1 MHIGNYLG
9 LVHESEQQ
17 LTKAFKQVAE
27 HHGDEPD
34 IYQTCMLLSS
44 WSEEHI
50 KALQP
55 FVNRYAEEK
64 TMNQN
69 G

>member
-9 LVHESEQQ
+9 LVHASEQQ
-17 LTKAFKQVAE
+17 LADAFKQVAE

-44 WSEEHI
+44 
-50 KALQP
+50 
-55 FVNRYAEEK
+55 
-64 TMNQN
+64 
-69 G
+69 

>member
-1 MHIGNYLG
+1 MHLGNYLG
-9 LVHESEQQ
+9 LIHASEQQ
-17 LTKAFKQVAE
+17 LAKAFEQIAD

-44 WSEEHI
+44 WSDAHV

-55 FVNRYAEEK
+55 FVEHYTNSSNSSYR
-64 TMNQN
+64 
-69 G
+69 